1 MTGYWAGDGNILE
14 CLLSTNSSLSG
25 LLISSDEIIAR
36 VCQFTPHIINDSN
49 VPASLIPS
57 RFMSQ
62 PGIEI
67 KDLRTTFIW
76 FWLQYCITADA
87 AVLATA
93 KDK

>member
-1 MTGYWAGDGNILE
+1 
-14 CLLSTNSSLSG
+14 
-25 LLISSDEIIAR
+25 
-36 VCQFTPHIINDSN
+36 
-49 VPASLIPS
+49 
-57 RFMSQ
+57 MSQ
-62 PGIEI
+62 PGFEI